1 MESTPKKATEKIGG
15 QLRKKL
21 PKKSVGLA
29 DCENGIEEGLRGQ
42 GAGLPGC
49 QSGRVAADNLAV
61 SRSVDG
67 DFLQAVD
74 CQAFSRLKTFYR
86 IMYKFFSADSQRV
99 TKILKNN

>member
-29 DCENGIEEGLRGQ
+29 DCENGIGEGISGCR
-42 GAGLPGC
+42 AGLPGC

-67 DFLQAVD
+67 DFLQVVEY
-74 CQAFSRLKTFYR
+74 QAIRE
-86 IMYKFFSADSQRV
+86 
-99 TKILKNN
+99 